1 VVRNLTQAFTKL
13 EFSLTLPIGQPV
25 YLGTGLAIVK
35 ETIGGRAC
43 DAAVTGFGFSFF
55 GSEQVQVQN
64 IGNTFGSIH
73 R

>member
-1 VVRNLTQAFTKL
+1 
-13 EFSLTLPIGQPV
+13 V

-35 ETIGGRAC
+35 ETIEGPRLRRGR
-43 DAAVTGFGFSFF
+43 VPVFGFPFF

-64 IGNTFGSIH
+64 IGNTLGSKH